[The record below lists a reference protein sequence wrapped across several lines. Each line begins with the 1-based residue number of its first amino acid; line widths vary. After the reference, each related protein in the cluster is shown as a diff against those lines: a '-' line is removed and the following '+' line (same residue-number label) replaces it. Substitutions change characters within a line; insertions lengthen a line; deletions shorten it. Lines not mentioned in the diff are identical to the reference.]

1 VRFRNFGRHAQA
13 AADEREQNARPDRRR
28 RSWTAAGVGLIT
40 VAAVSAL
47 AASAAAPAKDARP
60 TARERPNYLQPVGTL
75 VHHGYLPFP
84 ALLGDS
90 GDVGVPA
97 GTKPA
102 PARPDPAVAAQQAPA
117 IAPFQGATGT
127 LTPAGIATLALEH
140 GCDAAAAVTA
150 TAIAMAESGGS
161 PSAQGDIG
169 LMTDVWDWSAGLW
182 QIRGLRA
189 ERGTG
194 GLRDS
199 VANQDAGTNAAAMY
213 AISRGCTD
221 WTPWSTYNSG
231 VYRQFLPLAEQ
242 AVRYVLAYYAAHG
255 RHYPPVAAPDPTAS
269 IPVQGI
275 GAPGEAPASTAAPTR
290 HRTSVPKPARSASA
304 PKPAPT
310 AKPSHSAAPSSRPP
324 APASTAQPAP
334 SKTRISLPL
343 PKPTLP
349 KPTLPKP
356 TLPVPTPSLTLP
368 IPIPSLTLPTLPGLP

>member
-1 VRFRNFGRHAQA
+1 
-13 AADEREQNARPDRRR
+13 
-28 RSWTAAGVGLIT
+28 
-40 VAAVSAL
+40 
-47 AASAAAPAKDARP
+47 
-60 TARERPNYLQPVGTL
+60 
-75 VHHGYLPFP
+75 
-84 ALLGDS
+84 
-90 GDVGVPA
+90 
-97 GTKPA
+97 
-102 PARPDPAVAAQQAPA
+102 
-117 IAPFQGATGT
+117 
-127 LTPAGIATLALEH
+127 
-140 GCDAAAAVTA
+140 
-150 TAIAMAESGGS
+150 MAESGGS

-231 VYRQFLPLAEQ
+231 AYQQFLPLAEQ
-242 AVRYVLAYYAAHG
+242 AVRYVMAYYAAHG
-255 RHYPPVAAPDPTAS
+255 RHYPPVGAPDPTAS

-275 GAPGEAPASTAAPTR
+275 GAPGEAAGRTAPPTR
-290 HRTSVPKPARSASA
+290 HPTSAPKPARSSSSSA

-310 AKPSHSAAPSSRPP
+310 AQPSHHPVVAPSSRP
-324 APASTAQPAP
+324 ARASSAQPAP
-334 SKTRISLPL
+334 STPRISLPL

-349 KPTLPKP
+349 TKSLPIPKP
-356 TLPVPTPSLTLP
+356 SPTLP